1 MMKYFFLLIFSISI
15 TQPIF
20 GQYKL
25 TIIEEGSKAQLLSE
39 PWVYGVNTYASEPRR
54 INDSTIEYSIENI
67 TEPTWLCIIIDTVK
81 REDTNL
87 MWNWNARLW
96 LTPEIKHR
104 ELIINY
110 ANKTTKIKDFAKWS
124 QATKM
129 DGKSKIVVNNLP
141 KWDSIAQTLDEL
153 YRAGNDSAQLSLIT
167 SYIEQYHDNYLS
179 LWLYAHTQVVHIE
192 STAQKQALFNKLNP
206 ALGVYPLYHQM
217 QADFSGARK
226 YPNPGDTFK
235 EFTLKDV
242 KGKNFNSANIK
253 NKWVLLHF
261 WSNGCGPCVKEMDA
275 MVSYYK
281 TLDTSKIAFISLAL
295 DNNRDNWKKA
305 ATTQK
310 IIWTNLWEKDNFYG
324 DLCLNYNVYSMPFFV
339 LFDNEKKLVAI
350 QDGADAIETT
360 IKGYLSKVK

>member
-1 MMKYFFLLIFSISI
+1 MKYFFLLVFSILI

-25 TIIEEGSKAQLLSE
+25 TIIQEGSKAQLLSA

-67 TEPTWLCIIIDTVK
+67 TEPTWLCIIIDTV
-81 REDTNL
+81 RHGDTNL
-87 MWNWNARLW
+87 MWNWLARLW
-96 LTPEIKHR
+96 ISPEIKHR

-110 ANKTTKIKDFAKWS
+110 TTKTVKVKDFTKWR
-124 QATKM
+124 QTTKL
-129 DGKSKIVVNNLP
+129 DGKSKIAVNNLP
-141 KWDSIAQTLDEL
+141 VWDSIAELTDQL
-153 YRAGNDSAQLSLIT
+153 YRAQKDTEEQNLIISYVNQHPDS
-167 SYIEQYHDNYLS
+167 YLS
-179 LWLYAHTQVVHIE
+179 LWLFGDSYALRLKSNDE
-192 STAQKQALFNKLNP
+192 KLALFNKLDP
-206 ALGVYPLYHQM
+206 ALQKYSLYHEIK
-217 QADFSGARK
+217 ADLTGRK

-235 EFTLKDV
+235 EFSLKDV
-242 KGKNFNSANIK
+242 KGKNFNSASIK

-261 WSNGCGPCVKEMDA
+261 WSNGCGPCVHEMDA

-310 IIWTNLWEKDNFYG
+310 IIWTNLWEPDGVDG
-324 DLCLNYNVYSMPFFV
+324 DLSLNYNLYSMPFFV
-339 LFDNEKKLVAI
+339 LFNNEKKLVII
-350 QDGADAIETT
+350 QDGSDALDTT